1 MPRLPQIS
9 DAEWDVIKVL
19 WDRGEASAQDV
30 TEALAVG
37 RNWRPQTVKTLL
49 NRLVKKGAVAYAEEG
64 RRFIYRPKI
73 SRDAVARAESRSFLS
88 RVFDGAVTPALVH
101 FLKLGNLSSADIDEL
116 KRTLDRETK
125 PRTAKQPGVW
135 QNPWRRG
142 PGGQA
147 GKAQP

>member
-1 MPRLPQIS
+1 MARLPQIS

-64 RRFIYRPKI
+64 RRFIYRPKV

-101 FLKLGNLSSADIDEL
+101 FLKLGNLSRADIDQL
-116 KRTLDRETK
+116 KQMLDRETK
-125 PRTAKQPGVW
+125 P
-135 QNPWRRG
+135 
-142 PGGQA
+142 
-147 GKAQP
+147 

>member
-1 MPRLPQIS
+1 MAKLPQIS

-37 RNWRPQTVKTLL
+37 RNGRPQTVKTLL
-49 NRLVKKGAVAYAEEG
+49 NRRVKKGAVAYAEEG
-64 RRFIYRPKI
+64 RRFIYRPKV

-101 FLKLGNLSSADIDEL
+101 FLKLGNLSSADIEEL
-116 KRTLDRETK
+116 KRMLDRETK
-125 PRTAKQPGVW
+125 P
-135 QNPWRRG
+135 
-142 PGGQA
+142 
-147 GKAQP
+147 

>member
-1 MPRLPQIS
+1 MAKLPQIS

-19 WDRGEASAQDV
+19 WDRGEAGAQEV

-49 NRLVKKGAVAYAEEG
+49 NRLVKKGAVAYVEDG
-64 RRFIYRPKI
+64 RRFIYRPKV

-101 FLKLGNLSSADIDEL
+101 FMKLGNLSKADIDEL

-125 PRTAKQPGVW
+125 P
-135 QNPWRRG
+135 
-142 PGGQA
+142 
-147 GKAQP
+147 

>member
-1 MPRLPQIS
+1 MPKLPQIS

-64 RRFIYRPKI
+64 RRFIYRPKV

-101 FLKLGNLSSADIDEL
+101 FLKLGNLSSADIEEL

-125 PRTAKQPGVW
+125 P
-135 QNPWRRG
+135 
-142 PGGQA
+142 
-147 GKAQP
+147 

>member
-19 WDRGEASAQDV
+19 WDRGQASAQDV
-30 TEALAVG
+30 TEALALG

-64 RRFIYRPKI
+64 RRFIYRPKV

-101 FLKLGNLSSADIDEL
+101 FLKLGNLSSADIDQL
-116 KRTLDRETK
+116 KRMLDRETK
-125 PRTAKQPGVW
+125 P
-135 QNPWRRG
+135 
-142 PGGQA
+142 
-147 GKAQP
+147 

>member
-1 MPRLPQIS
+1 MAKLPQIS

-30 TEALAVG
+30 IEALAVG

-64 RRFIYRPKI
+64 RRFIYRPKV
-73 SRDAVARAESRSFLS
+73 SRDAVVRAESRSFLS

-101 FLKLGNLSSADIDEL
+101 FLKLGNLSSADIEEL

-125 PRTAKQPGVW
+125 P
-135 QNPWRRG
+135 
-142 PGGQA
+142 
-147 GKAQP
+147 